1 MSYPN
6 QPVPPHPMY
15 APAPQPTD
23 PMAIASFVCSLLG
36 LNIVAVVLGHI
47 SLSHI
52 KRSGAPGRGFAIA
65 GLIIGYVTF
74 VSLIIVLIAVFGLIA
89 WSTTQ

>member
-1 MSYPN
+1 MSYPD
-6 QPVPPHPMY
+6 QPAY
-15 APAPQPTD
+15 AAPVARPTD
-23 PMAIASFVCSLLG
+23 PLAIASFVCALLG

-65 GLIIGYVTF
+65 GLVIGYVTF
-74 VSLIIVLIAVFGLIA
+74 VSLVIALIAVFGLVA
-89 WSTTQ
+89 WSTTQR